1 MRIPIAAQGLYYQ
14 RSIMIETLLIIEDE
28 KLLGS
33 ELSRH
38 YRQSGWEVVLA
49 TNLTEARELL
59 LNKKIEP
66 LLILSDM
73 NLPDGNALDFMEK
86 IKKNSPYPDTAKE
99 EKGAPAK
106 AQGAFADDSRDG
118 GGRALPGAFAE
129 WLFLTGYGNV
139 PDSVRALRLGAYDF
153 LEKPCD
159 LERLDL
165 VVASAARS
173 AAIQR
178 RVIDQTKHRHR
189 RYTQDAY
196 VGHSRQAQDIRQL
209 LAKLTQVPFSALIIG
224 GESGT
229 GKGLAARILHYGGS
243 RAQQPMIEVNCAAL
257 PRELLESELF
267 GHEPGAFTGAAGRHR
282 GLLEQA
288 DGGTLFMDEIGEMPL
303 DLQAKLLKVIEDHKV
318 RRLGGEKEIQVDVQI
333 VAASN
338 RDLEK
343 MALDSSFRAD
353 LYHRL
358 SVFKLIL
365 PPLREAVEDLD
376 QLVPLF
382 VAEYNAKAGR
392 QVKDIPDAVWEKL
405 KAHNWPGNVRELR
418 NVIERCVLFAD
429 GPTFP
434 VQWLQLPGQPAVEAL
449 QTEQGIWLP
458 LDGSMALDDMDGFII
473 KTALERAD
481 NNLTAAARALGAT
494 RETLRYRVRK
504 YNLKIAD

>member
-1 MRIPIAAQGLYYQ
+1 
-14 RSIMIETLLIIEDE
+14 MIETLLIIEDE

-49 TNLTEARELL
+49 DSLKKARDLLVNQNL
-59 LNKKIEP
+59 EP

-73 NLPDGNALDFMEK
+73 NLPDGNALDFMETH
-86 IKKNSPYPDTAKE
+86 KKSAAY
-99 EKGAPAK
+99 
-106 AQGAFADDSRDG
+106 
-118 GGRALPGAFAE
+118 AE
-129 WLFLTGYGNV
+129 WVFLTGYGSV

-159 LERLDL
+159 LDRLDL
-165 VVASAARS
+165 IVTSAARS

-178 RVIDQTKHRHR
+178 RLIDQTKQRHR
-189 RYTQDAY
+189 RYTPEAY
-196 VGHSRQAQDIRQL
+196 VGNSEQARQVREI
-209 LAKLTQVPFSALIIG
+209 LARLTQVPFSALIIG

-229 GKGLAARILHYGGS
+229 GKGLAARILHYGGP

-267 GHEPGAFTGAAGRHR
+267 GHEPGAFTGASGRHR

-303 DLQAKLLKVIEDHKV
+303 DLQAKLLKAIEDHKV
-318 RRLGGEKEIQVDVQI
+318 RRLGGEKEINVDVRI
-333 VAASN
+333 VTASN

-343 MALDSSFRAD
+343 MTREGGFRAD

-358 SVFKLIL
+358 SVFRVIL
-365 PPLREAVEDLD
+365 PPLRKATDDLD
-376 QLVPLF
+376 ELVPLF

-392 QVKDIPDAVWEKL
+392 QVKDIPAEVWHKL
-405 KAHNWPGNVRELR
+405 KAHHWPGNVRELR
-418 NVIERCVLFAD
+418 NVIERCVLFSE
-429 GPTFP
+429 GQTFP
-434 VQWLQLPGQPAVEAL
+434 IAWMQLPGQDDHLPADSRVDENR
-449 QTEQGIWLP
+449 ICLP
-458 LDGSMALDDMDGFII
+458 LDGSMALDDMDRFII
-473 KTALERAD
+473 KTAMERAD
-481 NNLTAAARALGAT
+481 NNLAAAARALGAT

-504 YNLKIAD
+504 YNLKSID

>member
-1 MRIPIAAQGLYYQ
+1 
-14 RSIMIETLLIIEDE
+14 MIETLLIIEDE
-28 KLLGS
+28 KLLGT

-38 YRQSGWEVVLA
+38 YRAQGWDVVLVDSLA
-49 TNLTEARELL
+49 NAKTQLLTNR
-59 LNKKIEP
+59 IEP

-73 NLPDGNALDFMEK
+73 NLPDGNALDFMETM
-86 IKKNSPYPDTAKE
+86 KKHVGY
-99 EKGAPAK
+99 
-106 AQGAFADDSRDG
+106 
-118 GGRALPGAFAE
+118 AE

-159 LERLDL
+159 LDRLDL
-165 VVASAARS
+165 VINSAARS
-173 AAIQR
+173 ASMQR
-178 RVIDQTKHRHR
+178 RVIDQTKQGHR
-189 RYTQDAY
+189 RYSPEAY
-196 VGHSRQAQDIRQL
+196 LGHSQQARSMREL
-209 LAKLTQVPFSALIIG
+209 LEKLTQVPFSTLIIG

-229 GKGLAARILHYGGS
+229 GKGLVARILHYGGP
-243 RAQQPMIEVNCAAL
+243 RAQQPLIEVNCAAL

-267 GHEPGAFTGAAGRHR
+267 GHEQGAFTGASGRHR

-318 RRLGGEKEIQVDVQI
+318 RRLGGEKEISIDVQI

-343 MALDSSFRAD
+343 LAQEGLFRAD

-358 SVFKLIL
+358 SVFKVIL

-392 QVKDIPDAVWEKL
+392 QVKDIPEEVWTAL
-405 KAHNWPGNVRELR
+405 KMHDWLGNVRELR

-434 VQWLQLPGQPAVEAL
+434 AQWLQLKRQPAYATIIKNEPHLENKDGHTQAKSN
-449 QTEQGIWLP
+449 EQGIFLS
-458 LDGSMALDDMDGFII
+458 LDGSMALDDMDRFII

-504 YNLKIAD
+504 YNLNTVD

>member
-1 MRIPIAAQGLYYQ
+1 
-14 RSIMIETLLIIEDE
+14 MIETLLIIEDE
-28 KLLGS
+28 KLLGT

-38 YRQSGWEVVLA
+38 YRAQGWDVVLVDSLA
-49 TNLTEARELL
+49 NAKTQLLTNR
-59 LNKKIEP
+59 IEP

-73 NLPDGNALDFMEK
+73 NLPDGNALDFMETM
-86 IKKNSPYPDTAKE
+86 KKHVGY
-99 EKGAPAK
+99 
-106 AQGAFADDSRDG
+106 
-118 GGRALPGAFAE
+118 AE

-159 LERLDL
+159 LDRLDL
-165 VVASAARS
+165 VINSAARS
-173 AAIQR
+173 ASMQR
-178 RVIDQTKHRHR
+178 RVIDQTKQGHR
-189 RYTQDAY
+189 RYSPEAY
-196 VGHSRQAQDIRQL
+196 LGHSQQARSMREL
-209 LAKLTQVPFSALIIG
+209 LEKLTQVPFSTLIIG

-229 GKGLAARILHYGGS
+229 GKGLVARILHYGGP
-243 RAQQPMIEVNCAAL
+243 RAQHPLIEVNCAAL

-267 GHEPGAFTGAAGRHR
+267 GHEQGAFTGASGRHR

-318 RRLGGEKEIQVDVQI
+318 RRLGGEKEISIDVQI

-343 MALDSSFRAD
+343 LAQEGLFRAD

-358 SVFKLIL
+358 SVFKVIL

-392 QVKDIPDAVWEKL
+392 QVKDIPEEVWTAL
-405 KAHNWPGNVRELR
+405 KMHDWLGNVRELR

-434 VQWLQLPGQPAVEAL
+434 AQWLQLKRQPAYATIIKNEPHLENKDGHTQAKSN
-449 QTEQGIWLP
+449 EQGIFLP
-458 LDGSMALDDMDGFII
+458 LDGSMALDDMDRFII

-504 YNLKIAD
+504 YNLNTVD

>member
-1 MRIPIAAQGLYYQ
+1 
-14 RSIMIETLLIIEDE
+14 MIETLLIIEDE

-38 YRQSGWEVVLA
+38 YRQSGWDVVLA
-49 TNLTEARELL
+49 TNLREARELL
-59 LNKKIEP
+59 LNKKVEP

-86 IKKNSPYPDTAKE
+86 IKKEIGY
-99 EKGAPAK
+99 
-106 AQGAFADDSRDG
+106 
-118 GGRALPGAFAE
+118 AE

-159 LERLDL
+159 LDRLDL
-165 VVASAARS
+165 IVASAARS
-173 AAIQR
+173 ASIQR
-178 RVIDQTKHRHR
+178 RVVDQTKHRHR
-189 RYTQDAY
+189 RYTADAY
-196 VGHSRQAQDIRQL
+196 VGHSRQAQGVRQL
-209 LAKLTQVPFSALIIG
+209 LVKLTQVPFSALIIG
-224 GESGT
+224 GES
-229 GKGLAARILHYGGS
+229 ARILHYGSS

-343 MALDSSFRAD
+343 MAQDGSFRAD

-376 QLVPLF
+376 ELVPLF

-392 QVKDIPDAVWEKL
+392 QVKDIPDAVWDKL
-405 KAHNWPGNVRELR
+405 KAHYWPGNVRELR
-418 NVIERCVLFAD
+418 NVIERCVLFSD

-434 VQWLQLPGQPAVEAL
+434 GQWLQLPGQLSVEAM

-458 LDGSMALDDMDGFII
+458 LDGSMALDVYYQDSPG
-473 KTALERAD
+473 T
-481 NNLTAAARALGAT
+481 GG
-494 RETLRYRVRK
+494 
-504 YNLKIAD
+504 

>member
-1 MRIPIAAQGLYYQ
+1 
-14 RSIMIETLLIIEDE
+14 MIETLLIIEDE
-28 KLLGS
+28 KLLGT

-38 YRQSGWEVVLA
+38 YRAQGWDVVLA
-49 TNLTEARELL
+49 DSLEKAKTLL
-59 LNKKIEP
+59 VKNRLEP

-73 NLPDGNALDFMEK
+73 NLPDGNALDFMEA
-86 IKKNSPYPDTAKE
+86 IKKQVSY
-99 EKGAPAK
+99 
-106 AQGAFADDSRDG
+106 
-118 GGRALPGAFAE
+118 AE
-129 WLFLTGYGNV
+129 WLFLTGYGSV

-165 VVASAARS
+165 VVTSATRS
-173 AAIQR
+173 ASMQR
-178 RVIDQTKHRHR
+178 RVIDQTKQGHR
-189 RYTQDAY
+189 RYSPDAY
-196 VGHSRQAQDIRQL
+196 LGHSQQAINVREL

-229 GKGLAARILHYGGS
+229 GKGLTARILHYGGS

-267 GHEPGAFTGAAGRHR
+267 GHEPGAFTGASGRHR

-303 DLQAKLLKVIEDHKV
+303 DLQAKLLKAIEDHKV
-318 RRLGGEKEIQVDVQI
+318 RRLGGEKEISVDVQI

-338 RDLEK
+338 RDLEQMSQK
-343 MALDSSFRAD
+343 GSFRTD

-358 SVFKLIL
+358 SVFKVIL

-376 QLVPLF
+376 ELVPLF

-392 QVKDIPDAVWEKL
+392 QVKNIPVDVWHKL
-405 KAHNWPGNVRELR
+405 KAHYWPGNVRELR
-418 NVIERCVLFAD
+418 NVIERCVLFSD

-434 VQWLQLPGQPAVEAL
+434 GQWLQLPGQPTPTGIIKNDSNLDDVDNHSQAKAN
-449 QTEQGIWLP
+449 EQGIYLP
-458 LDGSMALDDMDGFII
+458 LDGNMALEDMDRFII

-504 YNLKIAD
+504 YNLNTVD

>member
-1 MRIPIAAQGLYYQ
+1 
-14 RSIMIETLLIIEDE
+14 MIETLLIIEDE
-28 KLLGS
+28 KLLGM

-38 YRQSGWEVVLA
+38 YRQLGWEVVLA
-49 TNLTEARELL
+49 STLAEAKTILF
-59 LNKKIEP
+59 KKRIEP

-73 NLPDGNALDFMEK
+73 NLPDGNALDFMETN
-86 IKKNSPYPDTAKE
+86 KKQVNY
-99 EKGAPAK
+99 
-106 AQGAFADDSRDG
+106 
-118 GGRALPGAFAE
+118 AE

-159 LERLDL
+159 LDRLDL
-165 VVASAARS
+165 IVASAARS
-173 AAIQR
+173 ASIQR
-178 RVIDQTKHRHR
+178 RVIDQTKQEHR
-189 RYTQDAY
+189 RYSPEAY
-196 VGHSRQAQDIRQL
+196 LGHSQQAQNIRQL
-209 LAKLTQVPFSALIIG
+209 LTKLTEVPFSALIIG

-243 RAQQPMIEVNCAAL
+243 RALQPMIEVNCAAL

-267 GHEPGAFTGAAGRHR
+267 GHEPGAFTGASSRHR

-318 RRLGGEKEIQVDVQI
+318 RRLGGEKEINVNVQI
-333 VAASN
+333 IAASN
-338 RDLEK
+338 CDLEK
-343 MALDSSFRAD
+343 MAQDGSFRAD

-358 SVFKLIL
+358 SVFRLIL

-376 QLVPLF
+376 ELVPLF

-392 QVKDIPDAVWEKL
+392 QVRHIPDEVWHKL
-405 KAHNWPGNVRELR
+405 KAHDWRGNVRELR

-429 GPTFP
+429 SDTFP
-434 VQWLQLPGQPAVEAL
+434 IQWLQLPRQAVLEKA
-449 QTEQGIWLP
+449 ESDSNAIYLP
-458 LDGSMALDDMDGFII
+458 LDGSMALDDMDKFII

-494 RETLRYRVRK
+494 RETLRYRVKK
-504 YNLKIAD
+504 YNLNSVE

>member
-1 MRIPIAAQGLYYQ
+1 
-14 RSIMIETLLIIEDE
+14 MIETLLIVEDE

-38 YRQSGWEVVLA
+38 YRQAGWEVVLA
-49 TNLTEARELL
+49 STLAEAKNLL
-59 LNKKIEP
+59 LKNRIEP

-73 NLPDGNALDFMEK
+73 NLPDGNALDFMEAM
-86 IKKNSPYPDTAKE
+86 KKHASY
-99 EKGAPAK
+99 
-106 AQGAFADDSRDG
+106 
-118 GGRALPGAFAE
+118 AE
-129 WLFLTGYGNV
+129 WLFLTGYGSV

-165 VVASAARS
+165 VVNSATRS
-173 AAIQR
+173 ASIQR
-178 RVIDQTKHRHR
+178 RVIDQTKQGYR
-189 RYTQDAY
+189 RYSPEAY
-196 VGHSRQAQDIRQL
+196 LGHSRQAQGIRLL

-229 GKGLAARILHYGGS
+229 GKGLTARILHYGGP

-267 GHEPGAFTGAAGRHR
+267 GHEPGAFTGASGRHR

-303 DLQAKLLKVIEDHKV
+303 DLQAKLLKAIEDHKV
-318 RRLGGEKEIQVDVQI
+318 RRLGGEKEISVDVQI

-338 RDLEK
+338 CDLEH
-343 MALDSSFRAD
+343 MAQTGSFRAD

-358 SVFKLIL
+358 SVFKVIL

-376 QLVPLF
+376 ELVPLF

-392 QVKDIPDAVWEKL
+392 QVKDIPGDVWDKL
-405 KAHNWPGNVRELR
+405 KAHHWPGNVRELR
-418 NVIERCVLFAD
+418 NVIERCVLFSD

-434 VQWLQLPGQPAVEAL
+434 GQWLQLPGQHAKAGSS
-449 QTEQGIWLP
+449 EQGHKAEAHAQAEAGESGIYLP
-458 LDGSMALDDMDGFII
+458 LDGTMALDDMDRFII

-504 YNLKIAD
+504 YNLKIVDSTAS

>member
-1 MRIPIAAQGLYYQ
+1 M
-14 RSIMIETLLIIEDE
+14 METLLVIEDE

-38 YRQSGWEVVLA
+38 YRQSGWDVVLA
-49 TNLTEARELL
+49 ASLAEAKALL
-59 LNKKIEP
+59 FKRRVEP

-73 NLPDGNALDFMEK
+73 NLPDGNALDFMERY
-86 IKKNSPYPDTAKE
+86 KKDVAY
-99 EKGAPAK
+99 
-106 AQGAFADDSRDG
+106 
-118 GGRALPGAFAE
+118 AE
-129 WLFLTGYGNV
+129 WLFLTGYGSV

-165 VVASAARS
+165 IVTSAARS
-173 AAIQR
+173 ASIQR
-178 RVIDQTKHRHR
+178 RVIDQTRQGHR
-189 RYTQDAY
+189 RYSPQAY
-196 VGHSRQAQDIRQL
+196 VGHSHQAQQVRQL
-209 LAKLTQVPFSALIIG
+209 LTRLTQVPFSALIIG

-229 GKGLAARILHYGGS
+229 GKGLVARILHYGGP
-243 RAQQPMIEVNCAAL
+243 RAEQPMIEVNCAAL

-303 DLQAKLLKVIEDHKV
+303 DLQAKLLKAIEDHKV
-318 RRLGGEKEIQVDVQI
+318 RRLGGEKEINVNVQI
-333 VAASN
+333 IAASN

-343 MALDSSFRAD
+343 MAQAGSFRAD

-358 SVFKLIL
+358 SVFRVLL
-365 PPLREAVEDLD
+365 PPLREAKEDLD
-376 QLVPLF
+376 ELVPLF

-392 QVKDIPDAVWEKL
+392 QVRNIPPEVWNKL
-405 KAHNWPGNVRELR
+405 KAHDWPGNVRELR
-418 NVIERCVLFAD
+418 NVIERCVLFSD
-429 GPTFP
+429 GPDFP
-434 VQWLQLPGQPAVEAL
+434 WQWLQLPGKNSVHTDTGAVSKDS
-449 QTEQGIWLP
+449 INLP
-458 LDGSMALDDMDGFII
+458 LDGSMALDDMDRFII
-473 KTALERAD
+473 KTALDRAD

-504 YNLKIAD
+504 YNLKIQD

>member
-1 MRIPIAAQGLYYQ
+1 
-14 RSIMIETLLIIEDE
+14 MIETLLIIEDE

-38 YRQSGWEVVLA
+38 YRQSGWEVALA
-49 TNLTEARELL
+49 TNLSEARDLL
-59 LNKKIEP
+59 LKKKVEP

-86 IKKNSPYPDTAKE
+86 IKKELSY
-99 EKGAPAK
+99 
-106 AQGAFADDSRDG
+106 ADDSRDG
-118 GGRALPGAFAE
+118 GGTTSGMREVEQRREQLPTTARTQEVEQRREQLPRAMPGAFAE

-165 VVASAARS
+165 LIASAARS

-178 RVIDQTKHRHR
+178 RVADQTQHRHR
-189 RYTQDAY
+189 RYSPDAY

-209 LAKLTQVPFSALIIG
+209 LARLTQVPFSALIIG

-303 DLQAKLLKVIEDHKV
+303 ELQAKLLKVIEDHKV

-333 VAASN
+333 IAASN

-343 MALDSSFRAD
+343 MSQDGSFRAD

-365 PPLREAVEDLD
+365 PPLREAVEDLEE
-376 QLVPLF
+376 LVPLF

-392 QVKDIPDAVWEKL
+392 QVKDIPDAVWSKL
-405 KAHNWPGNVRELR
+405 KAHYWPGNVRELR
-418 NVIERCVLFAD
+418 NVIERCVLFSD
-429 GPTFP
+429 GPVFP
-434 VQWLQLPGQPAVEAL
+434 GQWLQLPGHPSAEASH
-449 QTEQGIWLP
+449 TDQGIWLP
-458 LDGSMALDDMDGFII
+458 LDGSMALDDMDCFII

-504 YNLKIAD
+504 YNLKTAD

>member
-1 MRIPIAAQGLYYQ
+1 
-14 RSIMIETLLIIEDE
+14 MIETLLIIEDE
-28 KLLGS
+28 KLLGT

-38 YRQSGWEVVLA
+38 YRAQGWDVVLVDSLA
-49 TNLTEARELL
+49 NAKTQLLTNR
-59 LNKKIEP
+59 IEP

-73 NLPDGNALDFMEK
+73 NLSDGNALDFMETM
-86 IKKNSPYPDTAKE
+86 KKHV
-99 EKGAPAK
+99 G
-106 AQGAFADDSRDG
+106 
-118 GGRALPGAFAE
+118 FAE

-159 LERLDL
+159 LDRLDL
-165 VVASAARS
+165 VINSAARS
-173 AAIQR
+173 ASMQR
-178 RVIDQTKHRHR
+178 RVIDQTKQGHR
-189 RYTQDAY
+189 RYSPEAY
-196 VGHSRQAQDIRQL
+196 LGHSQQARSMREL
-209 LAKLTQVPFSALIIG
+209 LEKLTQVPFSTLIIG

-229 GKGLAARILHYGGS
+229 GKGLVARILHYGGP
-243 RAQQPMIEVNCAAL
+243 RAQQPLIEVNCAAL

-267 GHEPGAFTGAAGRHR
+267 GHEQGAFTGASGRHR

-303 DLQAKLLKVIEDHKV
+303 DLQTKLLKVIEDHKV
-318 RRLGGEKEIQVDVQI
+318 RRLGGEKEISIDVQI

-338 RDLEK
+338 RDLEQL
-343 MALDSSFRAD
+343 AQEGLFRAD

-358 SVFKLIL
+358 SVFKVIL

-392 QVKDIPDAVWEKL
+392 QVKDIPEEVWTAL
-405 KAHNWPGNVRELR
+405 KMHDWLGNVRELR

-434 VQWLQLPGQPAVEAL
+434 AQWLQLKRQSTYATIIKNEPLLENKDGRTQAKSN
-449 QTEQGIWLP
+449 EQGIFLP
-458 LDGSMALDDMDGFII
+458 LDGSMALDDMDRFII

-504 YNLKIAD
+504 YNLNTVD

>member
-1 MRIPIAAQGLYYQ
+1 
-14 RSIMIETLLIIEDE
+14 MIETLLIIEDE

-38 YRQSGWEVVLA
+38 YRQLGWDVLLA
-49 TNLTEARELL
+49 KNLAEAGALL
-59 LNKKIEP
+59 HEKKVEP
-66 LLILSDM
+66 SLILSDM
-73 NLPDGNALDFMEK
+73 NLPDGNALDFMEAM
-86 IKKNSPYPDTAKE
+86 KKQASY
-99 EKGAPAK
+99 
-106 AQGAFADDSRDG
+106 
-118 GGRALPGAFAE
+118 AE
-129 WLFLTGYGNV
+129 WLFLTGYGSV

-173 AAIQR
+173 ASIQR
-178 RVIDQTKHRHR
+178 RVIDQTRQGHR
-189 RYTQDAY
+189 RYSPEAF
-196 VGHSRQAQDIRQL
+196 VGQSKQAQGVRHL

-229 GKGLAARILHYGGS
+229 GKGLTARILHYGGP

-267 GHEPGAFTGAAGRHR
+267 GHEPGAFTGASGRHR

-303 DLQAKLLKVIEDHKV
+303 DLQAKLLKAIEDHKV
-318 RRLGGEKEIQVDVQI
+318 RRLGGEKEISVDVQI

-338 RDLEK
+338 RDLEQ
-343 MALDSSFRAD
+343 MAQAGSFRTD

-358 SVFKLIL
+358 SVFKVIL

-376 QLVPLF
+376 ELVPLF

-392 QVKDIPDAVWEKL
+392 RVKDIPDSVWGKL
-405 KAHNWPGNVRELR
+405 RAHYWPGNVRELR

-429 GPTFP
+429 GPAFP
-434 VQWLQLPGQPAVEAL
+434 GQWLQLPGQENNHL
-449 QTEQGIWLP
+449 SGSLSSGNIICLP
-458 LDGSMALDDMDGFII
+458 LDGSMALDDMDRFII

-504 YNLKIAD
+504 YNLKIADGF

>member
-1 MRIPIAAQGLYYQ
+1 
-14 RSIMIETLLIIEDE
+14 MIETLLIIEDE

-38 YRQSGWEVVLA
+38 YRQSGWDVVLA
-49 TNLTEARELL
+49 TNLAEARVLL
-59 LNKKIEP
+59 LKKRIEP

-73 NLPDGNALDFMEK
+73 NLPDGNALDFMETM
-86 IKKNSPYPDTAKE
+86 KKNVNY
-99 EKGAPAK
+99 
-106 AQGAFADDSRDG
+106 
-118 GGRALPGAFAE
+118 AE
-129 WLFLTGYGNV
+129 WLFLTGYGSV

-165 VVASAARS
+165 VVTSAARS
-173 AAIQR
+173 ASMQR
-178 RVIDQTKHRHR
+178 RVIDQTKQGHR
-189 RYTQDAY
+189 RYSPEAY
-196 VGHSRQAQDIRQL
+196 LGHSQQAQGIREL
-209 LAKLTQVPFSALIIG
+209 LGRLTQVPFSALIIG

-229 GKGLAARILHYGGS
+229 GKGLIARILHYGGS

-267 GHEPGAFTGAAGRHR
+267 GHEPGAFTGASARHR

-303 DLQAKLLKVIEDHKV
+303 DLQAKLLKAIEDHKV
-318 RRLGGEKEIQVDVQI
+318 RRLGGEKEISVDVQI

-343 MALDSSFRAD
+343 MAQAGNFRMD

-358 SVFKLIL
+358 NVFRVLL

-376 QLVPLF
+376 ELVPLF

-392 QVKDIPDAVWEKL
+392 RVKEIPDDVWNKL
-405 KAHNWPGNVRELR
+405 KAHYWPGNVRELR
-418 NVIERCVLFAD
+418 NVIERCVLFSD
-429 GPTFP
+429 GALFP
-434 VQWLQLPGQPAVEAL
+434 GQWLQLPGQDFFSGAGERGQKIENADARS
-449 QTEQGIWLP
+449 QAGASERGIFLP
-458 LDGSMALDDMDGFII
+458 LDGSMALDDMDRFII

-504 YNLKIAD
+504 YNLNIAD

>member
-1 MRIPIAAQGLYYQ
+1 
-14 RSIMIETLLIIEDE
+14 MIETLLIIEDE
-28 KLLGS
+28 KLLGT

-38 YRQSGWEVVLA
+38 YRAQGWDVVLA
-49 TNLTEARELL
+49 DSLEKAKTLL
-59 LNKKIEP
+59 LKNRLEP

-73 NLPDGNALDFMEK
+73 NLPDGNALDFMEA
-86 IKKNSPYPDTAKE
+86 IKKQVSY
-99 EKGAPAK
+99 
-106 AQGAFADDSRDG
+106 
-118 GGRALPGAFAE
+118 AE
-129 WLFLTGYGNV
+129 WLFLTGYGSV

-165 VVASAARS
+165 VVTSATRS
-173 AAIQR
+173 ASMQR
-178 RVIDQTKHRHR
+178 RVIDQTKQGHR
-189 RYTQDAY
+189 RYSPDAY
-196 VGHSRQAQDIRQL
+196 LGHSQQAINVREL

-229 GKGLAARILHYGGS
+229 GKGLTARILHYGSS

-267 GHEPGAFTGAAGRHR
+267 GHEPGAFTGASGRHR

-303 DLQAKLLKVIEDHKV
+303 DLQAKLLKAIEDHKV
-318 RRLGGEKEIQVDVQI
+318 RRLGGEKEISVDVQI

-338 RDLEK
+338 RDLEQ
-343 MALDSSFRAD
+343 MSQEGSFRAD

-358 SVFKLIL
+358 SVFKVIL

-376 QLVPLF
+376 ELVPLF

-392 QVKDIPDAVWEKL
+392 QVKNIPDDVWHKL
-405 KAHNWPGNVRELR
+405 KGHFWPGNVRELR
-418 NVIERCVLFAD
+418 NVIERCVLFSD
-429 GPTFP
+429 GATFP
-434 VQWLQLPGQPAVEAL
+434 GQWLQLPGQPIPTGIIKNDSNLDDVDNHYQAKAN
-449 QTEQGIWLP
+449 EQGIYLP
-458 LDGSMALDDMDGFII
+458 LDGNMALEDMDRFII

-504 YNLKIAD
+504 YNLNTVD